1 MVSTDLGQA
10 SDLFWST
17 GACVVR
23 GAVDRGTI
31 DRAGDAVDHLVRA
44 GSLADLSTLA
54 DSAESARFRAGVD
67 HWRSDDEFKTLATT
81 GPLPDLV
88 AGVLRTDRLWL
99 YEDSVLI
106 KEAGS
111 SLETKWHSDD
121 GYFHV
126 EGRQLATLWVPLDP
140 APLASGALRFLSGSH
155 RTTNRYRP
163 TLFVTEDAIPGT
175 EGEMP
180 PQIGF
185 DSADVFGFGLEV
197 GDCTIHHARTL
208 HASSGNNSGSN
219 RRALSIRYCGVDSV
233 IRQKPGAPGKPG
245 LDSISDGTPIAE
257 AAETLGFPEASLGG
271 IQNP

>member
-1 MVSTDLGQA
+1 MVGTELGDA

-31 DRAGDAVDHLVRA
+31 DRAREAVERLVRT
-44 GSLADLSTLA
+44 GSLADLSALA
-54 DSAESARFRAGVD
+54 DSGESARFSAGVD
-67 HWRSDDEFKTLATT
+67 HWRSDDEFRMVATT

-106 KEAGS
+106 KEAGC

-140 APLASGALRFLSGSH
+140 APLASGALRFLDGSH
-155 RTTNRYRP
+155 RASNRYRP

-175 EGEMP
+175 EGELP

-185 DSADVFGFGLEV
+185 ESPDVFGFGLQV

-208 HASSGNNSGSN
+208 HAASGNNSGVN

-233 IRQKPGAPGKPG
+233 IRQKVGAPSKPG
-245 LDSISDGTPIAE
+245 LESIPDGTPIAE
-257 AAETLGFPEASLGG
+257 AAENLGLPEAELSG
-271 IQNP
+271 IQNS